1 MSIRFPRSAARLA
14 LAGALSLGTAA
25 YAFANTP
32 KDNSDAQSAQ
42 NVVAGAIKTVKT
54 MEATPKLRNLLARSK
69 GVFIVPS
76 FTRGAFVVGGR
87 SGEGVL
93 LVHQQDG
100 SWSDPVF
107 YSIGGISV
115 GAQVG
120 GGHGQAAF
128 LLMSDNSLGSFK
140 GGNNFSL
147 NAGSGFTI
155 VRFSRNQQSSWG
167 KGAVVFWTNTAGA
180 YAGGSI
186 SGSDISWDGGLTK
199 AYYHDGHATIGHV
212 LDGKVQSASAKP
224 LQNALPA

>member
-1 MSIRFPRSAARLA
+1 MSISISRRVARLA
-14 LAGALSLGTAA
+14 LAGVFSLGTAVCA
-25 YAFANTP
+25 LANTP
-32 KDNSDAQSAQ
+32 KDTSAAQSAQ
-42 NVVAGAIKTVKT
+42 NVVAGAIRTVKT
-54 MEATPKLRNLLARSK
+54 MEATPKLKDLLARSK

-76 FTRGAFVVGGR
+76 FTRGALVVGGR

-93 LVHQQDG
+93 LVHNGNG

-107 YSIGGISV
+107 YGIGGISV

-120 GGHGQAAF
+120 GGHGEAAF
-128 LLMSDNSLGSFK
+128 LLMTDNSLGSFK

-180 YAGGSI
+180 YAGGSV
-186 SGSDISWDGGLTK
+186 SGTDISWDGGLTK
-199 AYYHDGHATIGHV
+199 AYYRDGQATIGQV
-212 LDGKVQSASAKP
+212 LDGKLQSASARP
-224 LQNALPA
+224 LQEAMPA